1 MVIDHLA
8 TFVIAET
15 ALKFKRL
22 RLSLLS
28 CRNIISL
35 MDVSFSARS
44 LRAEESCGAHSPG
57 SGTAAL
63 RIGGFVNL
71 TRVGSGSTEPEQ
83 CSRERVSEWNGT
95 GLG

>member
-15 ALKFKRL
+15 ALKFK